1 MIFNRLTRFLRKHRQ
16 AFLVC
21 AMMPLAAMDA
31 QTIMG
36 CGCTGHFESFCQCN
50 SCESSAVSPT
60 AVSSA
65 AAMADPHQ
73 SLLHACCS
81 KALPNARHVSRVALS
96 AHGANG
102 VRAHQCKQ
110 LRMRIGDSVIAAAA
124 QASHDNQIA
133 AVTLL
138 PTGLSIDDAAAATRH
153 FFSFDSGPPPCDV
166 VVTLHRLII

>member
-1 MIFNRLTRFLRKHRQ
+1 MIFNRLTRFLRQHRK

-21 AMMPLAAMDA
+21 AMMPLAAVDA

-50 SCESSAVSPT
+50 SCESNAVKAT

-110 LRMRIGDSVIAAAA
+110 LRMRIGDSVVTEAA
-124 QASHDNQIA
+124 QPAHENAIVA
-133 AVTLL
+133 IVMLTAEL
-138 PTGLSIDDAAAATRH
+138 PID
-153 FFSFDSGPPPCDV
+153 
-166 VVTLHRLII
+166 